1 MTTINQILKLVLI
14 CVTVALVIV
23 YVSSCKSVPVS
34 RWFPVTPLEHYEQEL
49 YNSKLEKTT
58 AGQTWFRVS
67 KQVLTDTLYSL
78 VPFQERFFLGDSVPA
93 QAICF
98 TIPIGRKLVITPA
111 KHDADSLSEL
121 FLELYRIKSNGKPQ
135 RIEYLKSDGQ
145 TLTVADHQGDTLLL
159 RVQTGLNQSLRV
171 SLTGVTLPSLTF
183 PIASSGTQN
192 LISFWGAQ
200 RDGGIRSHEG
210 VDIKAPRGTPVV
222 ASDDGM
228 ITQTGTNRLGGKIV
242 FLSSSDT
249 PYSLYYAHLD
259 SQLVSVGQRVV
270 RGDTLGLVGN
280 TGNAITTAPHLHFGI
295 YARGSGAVCRLLRNG
310 SAIQLGLKL
319 KLTCMRLHVLQMR
332 TK

>member
-1 MTTINQILKLVLI
+1 
-14 CVTVALVIV
+14 
-23 YVSSCKSVPVS
+23 
-34 RWFPVTPLEHYEQEL
+34 
-49 YNSKLEKTT
+49 
-58 AGQTWFRVS
+58 
-67 KQVLTDTLYSL
+67 
-78 VPFQERFFLGDSVPA
+78 RFFLGDSVPA

-111 KHDADSLSEL
+111 KHEADSLSEL

-135 RIEYLKSDGQ
+135 RIEYLKSDDQ

-295 YARGSGAVCRLLRNG
+295 YARGSGAVDPLPFINDKKEKMPGLPSASKWLGDSVRVKAKTDLYASARFANADKIRVLTKHEPVRILGALAKGYRIKLLDG
-310 SAIQLGLKL
+310 TKGYIPMVGLEGEK
-319 KLTCMRLHVLQMR
+319 
-332 TK
+332 